1 MKSPLLHQWA
11 PGDWRPPSAAVL
23 ATPLSGI
30 PRAFGGHLAT
40 SLAGQGGG
48 GPPRLCSVHCLLV
61 SLGRSEKLRLLLDL
75 WTPSWTRLDAAPWNS
90 ALFSTWKY
98 IKPVS
103 FFFFFF
109 FSPGMG
115 STAQAQ
121 GKRSPWMRDSFLC
134 HHSPIWL
141 GDHGPVSSRGLP
153 SRRGSSEP
161 YAHTTPP
168 QCSGPARA
176 ILPGV
181 WGCLGWRQPCTDA
194 L

>member
-109 FSPGMG
+109 LPWNGIHSPGSG
-115 STAQAQ
+115 Q
-121 GKRSPWMRDSFLC
+121 K
-134 HHSPIWL
+134 
-141 GDHGPVSSRGLP
+141 VSLDEGFFSL
-153 SRRGSSEP
+153 
-161 YAHTTPP
+161 PP
-168 QCSGPARA
+168 QPHLAWGP
-176 ILPGV
+176 
-181 WGCLGWRQPCTDA
+181 WPCV
-194 L
+194 LQGPP